1 MKKGLISQKLKNL
14 HFINLGQIT
23 KRLQS
28 FDVRE
33 HFFENGIHCINGVD
47 YHSNLEFWAV
57 CDDLMTGFPT
67 LVYNINGERALID
80 MLMDHTQSHTLI

>member
-1 MKKGLISQKLKNL
+1 MEKGFISQKLKNL
-14 HFINLGQIT
+14 HLFGARQQKDYSL
-23 KRLQS
+23 LM
-28 FDVRE
+28 
-33 HFFENGIHCINGVD
+33 FENWIHCSNGFD
-47 YHSNLEFWAV
+47 YHSNVEFWAV